1 MVENKIVLNSTY
13 WYDKIGKKQEFATVN
28 DLTVISV
35 DSTGNIISYFY
46 DDIWDLSSYSIN
58 PVRRDSTLDFNQIEK
73 AHRKQAKI
81 ITYMILMYGKSRFG
95 RQLEA
100 KTIKGQY
107 FRGCIVPISRWLT
120 EKNLNFTD
128 FFSDESILFQYVK
141 YQISMKKDFMHLPA
155 FFRLLSNTYHESFP
169 YKIVINKKTKTY
181 LDEARKIREKSKKQ
195 TPIVPSRILSYAIE
209 ARWNHI
215 DYIFNNI
222 DELTNFIENYMNQ
235 KADHEKPQKKF
246 LNAVKFYKLEYL
258 FKKYHI
264 NNRAEFITFIKQL
277 QATSKNLIHTYSGM
291 RSEEAY
297 SLNINS
303 FKQDNSTSF
312 IIGITTKLDGRQKET
327 RWITSYKIKVIFEIF
342 KKINISILKKHKNFT
357 MLRNPP
363 LFLSVNFLR
372 LNNMESLSLSSLDA
386 NNELYLDKSKI
397 VLTQKDLDEL
407 ESVDPFRNWTEED
420 KFQLN
425 SRWHF
430 ATHQYRRS
438 LAVYSIKSGLV
449 SIGALQIQLKHLF
462 RDMTLY
468 YSNGATNNVSID
480 KLYSED
486 LIKTLKDTKPEIKTL
501 EFIKNVIFSD
511 EKLFGSYGKKIEL
524 KKSSITGNYSSYIL
538 EDKQKTLKLFQNGD
552 LYYKETALGGCISVD
567 PCDSF
572 LTNSLTE
579 CFSCDCGILK
589 KSQIQNVICKEKNL
603 LKQFDDASIEYQTIN
618 KELMQLESLYQ
629 KLNGENNE

>member
-1 MVENKIVLNSTY
+1 MVEQKIISNSTY
-13 WYDKIGKKQEFATVN
+13 WYDKVGKTQEFSKVN
-28 DLTVISV
+28 DLTIISA
-35 DSTGNIISYFY
+35 DNTGNTISYFY

-58 PVRRDSTLDFNQIEK
+58 STRTDSKLDFGQIEK
-73 AHRKQAKI
+73 ALRKQAKTI
-81 ITYMILMYGKSRFG
+81 AYMILMYGKSRFG

-107 FRGCIVPISRWLT
+107 FRGCIVPISKWLT
-120 EKNLNFTD
+120 EKNLNFSD

-141 YQISMKKDFMHLPA
+141 HQISMKKDFIHLPA
-155 FFRLLSNTYHESFP
+155 FFKFLSNTYHESFP

-181 LDEARKIREKSKKQ
+181 LDEARKIREKNKKQ
-195 TPIVPSRILSYAIE
+195 TPIIPSRILSYAIE

-215 DYIFNNI
+215 DYIFNHI
-222 DELTNFIENYMNQ
+222 DELSNFIENYMNQ
-235 KADHEKPQKKF
+235 KADHEKPQKRF
-246 LNAVKFYKLEYL
+246 LNAVNFYKLEDL
-258 FKKYHI
+258 FKKYNI

-303 FKQDNSTSF
+303 FKQYNSKSF
-312 IIGITTKLDGRQKET
+312 IIGFTTKLDGRQKET
-327 RWITSYKIKVIFEIF
+327 RWVTLNKIKIIFKIF
-342 KKINISILKKHKNFT
+342 KKINISILKKHKNFII
-357 MLRNPP
+357 LNNPP

-372 LNNMESLSLSSLDA
+372 LNNMESLSLCSLEV
-386 NNELYLDKSKI
+386 NNELYLDESKVI
-397 VLTQKDLDEL
+397 LTPKDLEEL
-407 ESVDPFRNWTEED
+407 ESIDPFRNWTEED
-420 KFQLN
+420 KFQLD
-425 SRWHF
+425 SRWCF
-430 ATHQYRRS
+430 TTHQYRRS
-438 LAVYSIKSGLV
+438 LSVYSIKSGLV

-468 YSNGATNNVSID
+468 YSNGATNNVNID

-486 LIKTLKDTKPEIKTL
+486 LIKTLKNTKPEIKTL

-524 KKSSITGNYSSYIL
+524 KKSAITSNYTSYIL

-589 KSQIQNVICKEKNL
+589 KSKIEKVITKEKNL
-603 LKQFDDASIEYQTIN
+603 LAQFERESIEYKTIN
-618 KELMQLESLYQ
+618 MELNQLKSLYQ
-629 KLNGENNE
+629 KVNGENNE